1 MDLSKHVETIN
12 SNPHSAWT
20 AAMPKRFEGMSRKE
34 IKAMM
39 GTVVDPDWAIK
50 APNVKTLDASFNATL
65 PTNFTVGTDKWSS
78 CQSTVMLSRD

>member
-1 MDLSKHVETIN
+1 
-12 SNPHSAWT
+12 
-20 AAMPKRFEGMSRKE
+20 
-34 IKAMM
+34 MM